1 MNRLKPKLRQAMA
14 EIHAGPE
21 AIAMGVDRLSKG
33 LLVAFPTETV
43 YGLGADALRADAVE
57 RVFALKGR
65 PSTNPLIVHVSGID
79 MARRVVANWTIEA
92 QRIAEHLWPGPVTI
106 VLPKATNIP
115 DIVCAGGPTV
125 AVRCPEHPVALALIE
140 SFGKPIVGPSANP
153 SGRISPTT
161 PEHVFDSMRDADL
174 LILDGGHCRAG
185 IESTVV
191 DLSTDVPTILRL
203 GVVGAH
209 TIADII
215 RKPVACATQEHAEGT
230 SKSPGLVGPHYQPMT
245 PTKLVPIDALSEAND
260 TVVILAWSVQSH
272 PHRGLLIAMP
282 TNLDQYASKLY
293 GALHDADKTPSTGIW
308 VEMPPIG
315 DDSEHDRSVRAAIM
329 ERLQRATHA

>member
-1 MNRLKPKLRQAMA
+1 MA
-14 EIHAGPE
+14 EIHAGLE

-43 YGLGADALRADAVE
+43 YGLGADALNPQAVE

-65 PSTNPLIVHVSGID
+65 PSSNPLIVHVSGME
-79 MARRVVANWTIEA
+79 MARSVVSNWTIEA
-92 QRIAEHLWPGPVTI
+92 QLIAENLWPGPVTI
-106 VLPKATNIP
+106 VLPKASTIP

-125 AVRCPEHPVALALIE
+125 AVRCPEHPLALALIE
-140 SFGKPIVGPSANP
+140 SFGRPIVGPSANP

-161 PEHVFDSMRDADL
+161 PEHVFEAMRDADL

-209 TIADII
+209 TIADTIH
-215 RKPVACATQEHAEGT
+215 KSVKCPTQEHDHNAHAT
-230 SKSPGLVGPHYQPMT
+230 KSPGLIGPHYQPIT
-245 PTKLVPIDALSEAND
+245 PTKLVAIDAMHDAGDS
-260 TVVILAWSVQSH
+260 VVILAWSIHLH
-272 PHRGLLIAMP
+272 PNRGLLIPMP
-282 TNLDQYASKLY
+282 TNLDQYAAKLY
-293 GALHDADKTPSTGIW
+293 GALHDADKTPSTEIW
-308 VEMPPIG
+308 VEKPPVG
-315 DDSEHDRSVRAAIM
+315 DSNEHDRNVRAAIM